1 MSIRCKSK
9 SAPGGALLTSTARPP
24 NLKSLWMLVAGLLF
38 SCMGIFVKLGSEF
51 FSSAELVFYRSVF
64 GLAILYVVVVAQR
77 LPLRTRYFANHAWRG
92 VTGMIALL
100 LFFHTISILPLATA
114 ITLNYT
120 SPLFFAFLMVTVLGE
135 RPRLLLIGAL
145 LCGFFGVVLL
155 LQPGFE
161 QAFWRTQLMGVTAG
175 ALSGFAYLNVK
186 QLGKLGEPGWRVVF
200 YFTLISTL
208 GAIVWMIGKTW
219 HTIGWQEFWILLGL
233 GVTATLAQLA
243 LTRAHHEGDS
253 LVVGALAYSTVI
265 FASLWGVV
273 LWGELLSAQ
282 EWLAIA
288 IIVLS
293 GIVAARAS
301 SRAAV
306 EQD

>member
-1 MSIRCKSK
+1 
-9 SAPGGALLTSTARPP
+9 
-24 NLKSLWMLVAGLLF
+24 MLVAGFLF
-38 SCMGIFVKLGSEF
+38 SCMGIFVKLGSEH
-51 FSSAELVFYRSVF
+51 FSSAELVFYRSIF
-64 GLAILYVVVVAQR
+64 GLVILYAVVMVQR
-77 LPLRTRYFANHAWRG
+77 LPLRTAHFRNHAWRG
-92 VTGMIALL
+92 LTGMIALL

-120 SPLFFAFLMVTVLGE
+120 SPLFFAFLMVVVLGE
-135 RPRLLLIGAL
+135 RPHILLVIAL
-145 LCGFFGVVLL
+145 FSGFGGVLLL

-161 QAFWRTQLMGVTAG
+161 QALWRTQLMGVTAG

-186 QLGKLGEPGWRVVF
+186 QLGKLGEPEWRVVF

-208 GAIVWMIGKTW
+208 GSMLWMIGKTW
-219 HTIGWQEFWILLGL
+219 HTIGWYELWVLLGL

-243 LTRAHHEGDS
+243 LTRAHHDGDS

-265 FASLWGVV
+265 FASLWGVL
-273 LWGELLSAQ
+273 LWGEILSWQ
-282 EWLAIA
+282 EWIAIA
-288 IIVLS
+288 VIVLS

>member
-1 MSIRCKSK
+1 MSTRCQSK
-9 SAPGGALLTSTARPP
+9 SAPEGALFSSTVRLP

-38 SCMGIFVKLGSEF
+38 SWMGIFVKLGSEF

-64 GLAILYVVVVAQR
+64 GLVVLYAAVLIQR
-77 LPLRTRYFANHAWRG
+77 LPLRTRHLSNHAWRG
-92 VTGMIALL
+92 ITGMIALL

-120 SPLFFAFLMVTVLGE
+120 SPLFFSLLMVTLLGE
-135 RPRLLLIGAL
+135 RPRLLLIIAL
-145 LCGFFGVVLL
+145 LCGFVGVVLL

-161 QAFWRTQLMGVTAG
+161 QALWRTQLLGVLSG

-186 QLGKLGEPGWRVVF
+186 QLGRLGEPEWRVVF

-208 GAIVWMIGKTW
+208 GAMVWMIGKTW
-219 HTIGWQEFWILLGL
+219 HTIGWHELWILLGL
-233 GVTATLAQLA
+233 GATATLAQLA

-265 FASLWGVV
+265 FASLWGVLLWSEV
-273 LWGELLSAQ
+273 LSWN

>member
-1 MSIRCKSK
+1 
-9 SAPGGALLTSTARPP
+9 
-24 NLKSLWMLVAGLLF
+24 MLVAGFLF
-38 SCMGIFVKLGSEF
+38 SCMGIFVKLGAEY

-64 GLAILYVVVVAQR
+64 GLVLLYVVVIVRR
-77 LPLRTRYFANHAWRG
+77 LPLRTAHFGNHAWRG
-92 VTGMIALL
+92 ITGMIALL

-120 SPLFFAFLMVTVLGE
+120 SPLFFAVLMVVVLGE
-135 RPRLLLIGAL
+135 RPRVFLVLAL
-145 LCGFFGVVLL
+145 LTGFGGVVLL

-161 QAFWRTQLMGVTAG
+161 QELWRTQLMGVTAG

-186 QLGKLGEPGWRVVF
+186 QLGKLGEPEWRVVF
-200 YFTLISTL
+200 YFTLISSVGSML
-208 GAIVWMIGKTW
+208 WMIGKTW
-219 HTIGWQEFWILLGL
+219 HTIGWHELWILLGL
-233 GVTATLAQLA
+233 GITATLAQLA

-265 FASLWGVV
+265 FASLWGVLLWNEV
-273 LWGELLSAQ
+273 LSWQ
-282 EWLAIA
+282 EWTAIA

-293 GIVAARAS
+293 GIVAARTS

>member
-1 MSIRCKSK
+1 MPPRPEKK
-9 SAPGGALLTSTARPP
+9 SAPPGALFTSWRLP
-24 NLKSLWMLVAGLLF
+24 NLKSLWMLVAGFLF
-38 SCMGIFVKLGSEF
+38 SCMGIFVKVGSEH

-64 GLAILYVVVVAQR
+64 GLAILYAIVVVRR
-77 LPLRTRYFANHAWRG
+77 LPLGTRHFRNHAWRG
-92 VTGMIALL
+92 LTGMVALL

-120 SPLFFAFLMVTVLGE
+120 SPLFFAFLMVVVLGE
-135 RPRLLLIGAL
+135 RPRPLLIAAL
-145 LCGFFGVVLL
+145 LSGFGGVVLL
-155 LQPGFE
+155 LQPGFQQE
-161 QAFWRTQLMGVTAG
+161 LWRTQLLGLLAG
-175 ALSGFAYLNVK
+175 GLSGFAYLNVK
-186 QLGKLGEPGWRVVF
+186 QLGKLGEPDWRVVF
-200 YFTLISTL
+200 YFTLISSL
-208 GAIVWMIGKTW
+208 GSALWMSGKTW
-219 HTIGWQEFWILLGL
+219 HTIGWNEAWILLGL

-265 FASLWGVV
+265 FASLWGVLLWQEV
-273 LWGELLSAQ
+273 LSWQ
-282 EWLAIA
+282 EWAAIA

-293 GIVAARAS
+293 GIVAARAA

>member
-1 MSIRCKSK
+1 
-9 SAPGGALLTSTARPP
+9 
-24 NLKSLWMLVAGLLF
+24 MLVAGFLF
-38 SCMGIFVKLGSEF
+38 SCMGIFVKLGAEY
-51 FSSAELVFYRSVF
+51 FSSAELVFYRSLF
-64 GLAILYVVVVAQR
+64 GLVILYVVVISRR
-77 LPLRTRYFANHAWRG
+77 LPLRTAHFVNHAWRG

-120 SPLFFAFLMVTVLGE
+120 SPLFFAVLMVVVLGE
-135 RPRLLLIGAL
+135 RPRVLLIMAL
-145 LCGFFGVVLL
+145 LSGFGGVMLL
-155 LQPGFE
+155 LQPGFQQE
-161 QAFWRTQLMGVTAG
+161 LWRTQLMGVTAG

-186 QLGKLGEPGWRVVF
+186 QLGKLGEPEWRVVF

-208 GAIVWMIGKTW
+208 GSMLWMSGKTW
-219 HTIGWQEFWILLGL
+219 HTIGWHELWLLLGL
-233 GVTATLAQLA
+233 GITATLAQLA

-265 FASLWGVV
+265 FASLWGVLLWNEV
-273 LWGELLSAQ
+273 LSWQ
-282 EWLAIA
+282 EWTAIA

-293 GIVAARAS
+293 GVVAARTS